1 MARGQKHLEA
11 SYLSVNSFA
20 ITQRLDLK
28 CQLEPHP
35 VTIWCGF
42 PHSMDA
48 SWLFNFLL
56 GDSRFHEQCFSSKV
70 EIACLFLT
78 RSLMHHKFIQIKRRG
93 HRSDF
98 FIGEII
104 KEFAVMFLKVPY
116 LLKVSWE

>member
-56 GDSRFHEQCFSSKV
+56 GDSRFHEQCFSSKA

-78 RSLMHHKFIQIKRRG
+78 T
-93 HRSDF
+93 
-98 FIGEII
+98 
-104 KEFAVMFLKVPY
+104 
-116 LLKVSWE
+116 